1 MEAIQKPRSKTT
13 EIVFGGVFVV
23 LMAICSWISVPTAV
37 PFTLQTFAVFIAVET
52 LGGRLGTMSVIVYL
66 ILGAIGVPVFAG
78 FSGGLGILLGS
89 TGGYLIGFVFS
100 ALVMWVIEGI
110 FGRKP
115 VVSIL
120 AMLAGLLVCYLFGT
134 LWFMMV
140 YSRSNGAVSLLTVLG
155 WCVFPFIIPDLA
167 KIGLAYL
174 LSQRIR
180 KLL

>member
-1 MEAIQKPRSKTT
+1 
-13 EIVFGGVFVV
+13 
-23 LMAICSWISVPTAV
+23 
-37 PFTLQTFAVFIAVET
+37 
-52 LGGRLGTMSVIVYL
+52 VIVYL
-66 ILGAIGVPVFAG
+66 ILGANGIPVFAG
-78 FSGGLGILLGS
+78 FSGGLGVLLGS

-100 ALVMWVIEGI
+100 ALVMWAIEGI

-120 AMLAGLLVCYLFGT
+120 AMLAGLFVCYLFGT

-140 YSRSNGAVSLLTVLG
+140 YARSNGAVSLLTVLG

-174 LSQRIR
+174 LSQRVR